1 MSFRSRS
8 CGRGISLC
16 LQVVESRVRTVSAPQ
31 TSTLDFSTCQTCA
44 LHAHPNPPIRWRDRR
59 VDPIWGES
67 TGNLGRSNIPS
78 LCFGG
83 GGCDSCTRQDPAE
96 VFRTRRGDTP
106 TWGFQKV
113 ACKSADNCAILA
125 QAGSGRQR
133 QQLQTLPV
141 GSSPLGQG
149 RQPQDQLAGVM
160 HQPSRRVEDQEAQA
174 LGARG
179 H

>member
-1 MSFRSRS
+1 MHQTSFWRSYPASFVCLAATLRS
-8 CGRGISLC
+8 PA
-16 LQVVESRVRTVSAPQ
+16 VSA
-31 TSTLDFSTCQTCA
+31 CA
-44 LHAHPNPPIRWRDRR
+44 ELYHMRFQVFKGVPNPPIRWRDRR

>member
-1 MSFRSRS
+1 MA
-8 CGRGISLC
+8 
-16 LQVVESRVRTVSAPQ
+16 RVRFGVSNIR
-31 TSTLDFSTCQTCA
+31 S
-44 LHAHPNPPIRWRDRR
+44 PNPPIRWRDRR